1 MSTSS
6 ISHSFRYGFNSQLGN
21 GDEHESLKLATSM
34 QADSYPYFFEGQVL
48 NPRPAALMLFAL
60 SRVVGSRFYTPP
72 AMLKRIIA
80 ASDPV
85 VTSGGGY
92 LRFEGFSACCSA
104 YARVD
109 ISPDAYKGQ
118 VVGQGTTN
126 VDFNTQLK
134 STLIAIRNSDRM
146 GLSVG
151 TGEVVLKRNFESV
164 VEKKVDLPVRWLKGF
179 VEVQSYQSEMAQV
192 FSLNKA
198 ETQSFLRSL
207 PRSARPESCFWVVQ
221 VGKGLRLSQT
231 KTSNAVKIG
240 GIERLNLLRDLAVH
254 ADSLTVF
261 ALTNGQASEW
271 QLSCDGLKFCLTVT
285 AEASRGFSGEGQVLE
300 SLANSNVNHLA
311 KLKSLLKWQSAINLD
326 EVAKSL
332 ELSASEVRATLA
344 TLGAQGYVG
353 FDLSNK
359 AFYHRELPYKLDAL
373 EEMHPRLKAA
383 YKLVQNGGVK
393 LHSESGP
400 VIAVDVQGSTVTHR
414 VGLGSDRDTCTCPW
428 YSKNQGDRGPCKHI
442 LAAKLQLEP
451 NYD

>member
-6 ISHSFRYGFNSQLGN
+6 ISHNFIYGFNSQLDSDG
-21 GDEHESLKLATSM
+21 GHERLKLATSM
-34 QADSYPYFFEGQVL
+34 QGDGYPYFFEGHVL

-109 ISPDAYKGQ
+109 VTPEAYKGQ

-126 VDFNTQLK
+126 VDFNSQLK

-146 GLSVG
+146 GLSIG
-151 TGEVVLKRNFESV
+151 ADEVVLKRNFESV

-179 VEVQSYQSEMAQV
+179 VEVQSYQSQMTQV
-192 FSLNKA
+192 FKLGKVEA
-198 ETQSFLRSL
+198 QSFLRSL
-207 PRSARPESCFWVVQ
+207 PRTARPESCFWVVQ
-221 VGKGLRLSQT
+221 VGQGLRLSQT
-231 KTSNAVKIG
+231 KTTNAVKIG

-261 ALTNGQASEW
+261 AQPNGQSSEW
-271 QLSCDGLKFCLTVT
+271 QLTGAGLKFCLTVT

-311 KLKSLLKWQSAINLD
+311 KLKSLLKWQSALNLD
-326 EVAKSL
+326 DAAKLLDLPVNEVTISI
-332 ELSASEVRATLA
+332 S

-353 FDLSNK
+353 YDLNNK

-383 YKLVQNGGVK
+383 HKLVQNEGVK
-393 LHSESGP
+393 LHSQSGP
-400 VIAVDVQGSTVTHR
+400 VIDVEVKGSNVTHR
-414 VGLGSDRDTCTCPW
+414 VKLSDDRDTCTCPW

-442 LAAKLQLEP
+442 LAAKIQLEP
-451 NYD
+451 NN